1 MNANV
6 SHSRNIILIIV
17 ISAVF
22 VIITALISACSCS
35 KSDDDATQGEY
46 KQIEKRTIANS
57 VSATGKIKSV
67 NSEEVTSSHIGSKVK
82 AVYVK
87 EGDTVSP
94 GQVICQFD
102 TTLLQEQLNNLR
114 KSIAEAKADSA
125 QRSVEYDNRI
135 NEASANRLQSIADTE
150 SRLNTARVEY
160 LQALNELEIANK
172 NYNDY
177 LAVPGHY
184 AYDSN
189 AIQLQTVISAKQSN
203 VDLKQATIESYEQ
216 SLNNL
221 MSSDGSTFADAKES
235 YDEASAGTIKSLEEQ
250 ARELEKSIGECTVRS
265 TIGGTI
271 TELNVKSGDNFLTGP
286 ICLIEGVNDLMIEAE
301 VSEYDVPDV
310 AVGMKVMIK
319 TEATRDAELTGFV
332 TYVAPKAKDSGSG
345 SGSLGAISGLIGGDM
360 SSLAGLSSGGSGSSM
375 ASYVVKVSLNDP
387 NPRLRLGMNAKLSI
401 ITESV
406 DDAISV
412 PYDAV
417 RDDGNGN
424 KYVEIA
430 TNYDEA
436 KESDGKI
443 DYENKMVNVI
453 TGIKGSYYIQ
463 VYGDVKVGDY
473 VYVPATEGEDSLD
486 EIMNMMGSSA
496 GV

>member
-1 MNANV
+1 MNTNV

-17 ISAVF
+17 LSAVF

-35 KSDDDATQGEY
+35 KSDSDASQGEY
-46 KQIEKRTIANS
+46 KQVEKRTIANS
-57 VSATGKIKSV
+57 VGATGKIKSV

-102 TTLLQEQLNNLR
+102 TTILQEQLNNLR
-114 KSIAEAKADSA
+114 KSIAEAKTDNAE
-125 QRSVEYDNRI
+125 RSVEYDNRI
-135 NEASANRLQSIADTE
+135 NEANVNRLQSIADTE
-150 SRLNTARVEY
+150 SRLNEARVEY

-177 LAVPGHY
+177 MAIPGHN
-184 AYDSN
+184 AYDTD
-189 AIQLQTVISAKQSN
+189 AIQLNTVISSKRSN
-203 VDLKQATIESYEQ
+203 VDLKQATIELYEQ
-216 SLNNL
+216 TLSNL
-221 MSSDGSTFADAKES
+221 RSSDGSFFADAKES
-235 YDEASAGTIKSLEEQ
+235 YDDASLSTIKSLEEQ

-271 TELNVKSGDNFLTGP
+271 TELNVKSGDNFIAGP
-286 ICLIEGVNDLMIEAE
+286 ICLIEGVNDLMIESE

-332 TYVAPKAKDSGSG
+332 TYVAPKAKDSGSA
-345 SGSLGAISGLIGGDM
+345 SGSLGAISSLIGADM
-360 SSLAGLSSGGSGSSM
+360 SSIAGLSSGSSNSM

-406 DDAISV
+406 DDALSV

-424 KYVEIA
+424 KYIEIA
-430 TNYDEA
+430 TNYNEA
-436 KESDGKI
+436 KASDGKI
-443 DYENKMVNVI
+443 DYENKKVNVI

-473 VYVPATEGEDSLD
+473 VYVPAAEGEDSLD